1 MIVVDASVAVT
12 ALADDGSAGHELR
25 TRLQADADLHVP
37 ELLDLEVA
45 AVLRRLVVVE
55 RTLSTRRASE
65 ALEDLADLPA
75 ERYGHRPLLG
85 RVWELRQSNPTF
97 TVLRGHTD
105 AVSSVAFSS
114 DGHTL
119 VSGGKDHTVRLWDLR
134 QPESAPTVLSD
145 YKAPV

>member
-12 ALADDGSAGHELR
+12 ALADDGSSGHELR

-45 AVLRRLVVVE
+45 AVLRRLVKVE
-55 RTLSTRRASE
+55 RTLSARRASE

-85 RVWELRQSNPTF
+85 RVWELRHNLQAYDAAYVALAEALGAVLVTADRRLARCPALTCQLEVVSQS
-97 TVLRGHTD
+97 
-105 AVSSVAFSS
+105 
-114 DGHTL
+114 
-119 VSGGKDHTVRLWDLR
+119 
-134 QPESAPTVLSD
+134 
-145 YKAPV
+145 